1 MASSASWKRKHGG
14 DQNNTSSQLV
24 PPPDPLVCQRQTG
37 MYVGV
42 CVCETAVAPLL
53 TNTSVRRK
61 AHPNT
66 HHQSAIKQTLEH
78 TPVSQQTQFKGRIQ
92 LVRRTA

>member
-1 MASSASWKRKHGG
+1 MTECKMASSASWKRKHGG

-42 CVCETAVAPLL
+42 CVWDSRSTF
-53 TNTSVRRK
+53 TDKHIS
-61 AHPNT
+61 
-66 HHQSAIKQTLEH
+66 QT
-78 TPVSQQTQFKGRIQ
+78 
-92 LVRRTA
+92 